1 MYLKLQ
7 QINKKWLR
15 NINAHLMQNPKGYQ
29 VVYMH
34 WNTIKMVVTQIIC
47 QWEQQ
52 KYWIYG
58 IQLIVWPGLLTC
70 DFLNIKEIKKVYT
83 ILSVQHIGLRPKID
97 SDPWSCDLKTNR
109 EHLLSR
115 DIHWTKFGNFQPK
128 GSKDTGRTI
137 IVPRIAVWPWP
148 CYLNISRGHLLATSI
163 HITKFSNFV
172 AKASK
177 DFKRIT
183 FCTWPWPLTMWPEN
197 Q

>member
-1 MYLKLQ
+1 
-7 QINKKWLR
+7 
-15 NINAHLMQNPKGYQ
+15 MQNPKGYQ
-29 VVYMH
+29 DVYMH
-34 WNTIKMVVTQIIC
+34 WSTIKMVVTQIIC
-47 QWEQQ
+47 KLEQQ

-58 IQLIVWPGLLTC
+58 LQLIFWPWLLTC
-70 DFLNIKEIKKVYT
+70 DFLNIKEIKQVYT
-83 ILSVQHIGLRPKID
+83 ILSVQHIGLRSTID

-109 EHLLSR
+109 KHLLSR
-115 DIHWTKFGNFQPK
+115 GIHWTKFGNFQPK

-137 IVPRIAVWPWP
+137 IVLRIAVWPWP
-148 CYLNISRGHLLATSI
+148 CYLNISRGHLLVTSI
-163 HITKFSNFV
+163 HWTKFSNFQ